1 MGDGALWRIPER
13 KKVEAVFFDVDGTL
27 TDAQGRIPDRTV
39 SVLEYMAK
47 RLPLYLSTALP
58 VSHAKNGLAM
68 CSACSRAEFCGR
80 RSVMLRG
87 NYRMCSDCKS
97 YDCRFSGLQ
106 GDPLYP
112 GGESL

>member
-1 MGDGALWRIPER
+1 MGDGVLWRIPER

-39 SVLEYMAK
+39 SVLKYMAK

-68 CSACSRAEFCGR
+68 CSACSRAEF
-80 RSVMLRG
+80 LRTEVCYATG
-87 NYRMCSDCKS
+87 KLPNVFR
-97 YDCRFSGLQ
+97 LQ
-106 GDPLYP
+106 IL
-112 GGESL
+112 

>member
-27 TDAQGRIPDRTV
+27 TDAQGRISDRTV

-58 VSHAKNGLAM
+58 VSHAKKRLGNVFGL
-68 CSACSRAEFCGR
+68 
-80 RSVMLRG
+80 
-87 NYRMCSDCKS
+87 
-97 YDCRFSGLQ
+97 FSGGVLRTEVCYATGKLSNVFRLQ
-106 GDPLYP
+106 IL
-112 GGESL
+112 

>member
-58 VSHAKNGLAM
+58 VSHAKKP
-68 CSACSRAEFCGR
+68 
-80 RSVMLRG
+80 V
-87 NYRMCSDCKS
+87 S
-97 YDCRFSGLQ
+97 YTHLTLPTSELGTEVCYATGKLPNVFRLQ
-106 GDPLYP
+106 IL
-112 GGESL
+112 